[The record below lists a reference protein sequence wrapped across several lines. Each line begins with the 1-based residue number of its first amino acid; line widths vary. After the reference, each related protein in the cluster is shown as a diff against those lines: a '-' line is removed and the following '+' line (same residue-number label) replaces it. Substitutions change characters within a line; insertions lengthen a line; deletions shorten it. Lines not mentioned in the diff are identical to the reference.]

1 MIDFIKEDDSYFL
14 TLGYNF
20 LTKGPKQKIPIS
32 KTETIEFA
40 KTFNEDFAVEVG
52 EGVNEWAFESFKL
65 TTAEE
70 HPYGW
75 TDSRPRTLLHYND
88 QSWHMIAP
96 EIAQIGKL
104 AKRMVDLDA

>member
-20 LTKGPKQKIPIS
+20 VTKGPKQKLPVT
-32 KTETIEFA
+32 KEEAMEFA
-40 KTFNEDFAVEVG
+40 NTFNEDFAEEVG
-52 EGVNEWAFESFKL
+52 EGEKEWSFQSFKL
-65 TTAEE
+65 TIAEE

-75 TDSRPRTLLHYND
+75 TDSRPRTMLHFNN
-88 QSWHMIAP
+88 QCWHMIVP

-104 AKRMVDLDA
+104 AKRMLDLDA